1 MNNIQA
7 YNTIAKSKKVCE
19 LFLGTIDVN
28 WDFAKIGYTA
38 VCTESLPLTFMEKMV
53 CGIANLDGK
62 VNLDDLAH
70 VLGLNIENDVQNL
83 KFQDLAETEIL
94 METLRTL
101 KQFGVIA
108 TPDDSFSYVE
118 LTEIGKEYYA
128 KGRKFKHGETKG
140 FTMYFDLTDGKHSHA
155 KSLFSKLTVDGSK
168 EQQDVTEIPYADE
181 SFVKQYAESQIPQYY
196 SEKTG
201 NSFTDMSVTSSEF
214 LYKKVVLGVI
224 YDSSTETYRFEIIDN
239 GGIETDYITDCV
251 NQKENYKHY
260 LQLFLEAQ
268 PMTSESKDD
277 TQIKFEEEIA
287 KVQGDAEYAIFSEKP
302 EKALQLV
309 ANYERTPE
317 YMEIQNIFNYIKSTP
332 KVDLIK
338 DVFISLPELTKE
350 AEAEIRTLAE
360 DANTRIMLSCSDVD
374 DFDSRFGDNVFAL
387 NSDTNS
393 DVLLMMDDVA
403 YRCENLVFSINDI
416 NFIVE
421 FLHKQEG
428 NSEEEMDQIREL
440 YATGFIPNALNKY
453 EELLRET
460 ETEDILYRISELNG
474 ADELVK
480 FSDSFVKTTGN
491 DERLAYLRTRRDE
504 QLLEL
509 VQKYSTN
516 LLEELDNLR
525 VNTPLE
531 DIRTLDT
538 LEKVKKSLSDIKG
551 KLIPEQSMD
560 NENGWGCSGIVLA
573 LNDSIS
579 SFESQLNN
587 RETYL
592 RQELLPKSYI
602 IDTNV
607 FVHFPEIMD
616 YIGKEDRTILSLKVL
631 EELDKLK
638 VTLDGKDKRNVKKT
652 ITEINDKI
660 RMKSKTFRMESAD
673 TRLLPEEFDK
683 TNSDN
688 LILSVALKYSDR
700 NPFLITNDINF
711 QNRAASMGIPFKGL
725 ADLLPEDVY
734 KTIDFTKPEK
744 KKEPEPKKVQTN
756 GSRNEDTTMPK
767 ALAIMMKRAYKA
779 CIEESDEVLVAKF
792 VSEIKAIKSDF
803 KPNTFGYSKFK
814 NLFAAYPSEI
824 ELYENSNNALCIRL
838 IDSAVEECGNSL
850 SQSGNIKDIESL
862 NEEQQNML
870 KDLLV
875 KMIDEEDSTS
885 PTSDGEIRKAFI
897 QMSGL
902 HIKLKPVKQLRE
914 SLGIPSEKQRKSNFN
929 NK

>member
-7 YNTIAKSKKVCE
+7 YNTIVKSKKVSE
-19 LFLGTIDVN
+19 LFLGTIDIN

-38 VCTESLPLTFMEKMV
+38 VCTEALPLTFMEKMV

-62 VNLDDLAH
+62 VNLGDLAH
-70 VLGLNIENDVQNL
+70 IMGLNIENDVQNL
-83 KFQDLAETEIL
+83 KFQDLGETEIL
-94 METLRTL
+94 METLRIL

-128 KGRKFKHGETKG
+128 KGRKFKQGETKG
-140 FTMYFDLTDGKHSHA
+140 FTMYFDLIAGMHA
-155 KSLFSKLTVDGSK
+155 DARTLFCKLTVDGCK
-168 EQQDVTEIPYADE
+168 EQPEASVIPFAEE
-181 SFVKQYAESQIPQYY
+181 SFVKQYAQSQIPQYY

-239 GGIETDYITDCV
+239 GGIDTDYITDYI
-251 NQKENYKHY
+251 NLEESHKHY
-260 LQLFLEAQ
+260 LDLFLAAQ

-287 KVQGDAEYAIFSEKP
+287 KVQGDAEYAIFNEKP
-302 EKALQLV
+302 EMALQLV
-309 ANYERTPE
+309 ANYVEAPE
-317 YMEIQNIFNYIKSTP
+317 YMEMQNIFNYIKSTQ
-332 KVDLIK
+332 KADSIK

-350 AEAEIRTLAE
+350 AEAEIRALSE
-360 DANTRIMLSCSDVD
+360 DANTQIMLYCGDVK
-374 DFDSRFGDNVFAL
+374 DFDSRFGGNVLVL
-387 NSDTNS
+387 NGDANS
-393 DVLLMMDDVA
+393 DVLLMMNDVT
-403 YRCENLVFSINDI
+403 YRCENLVFSVGDI
-416 NFIVE
+416 NFSVE
-421 FLHKQEG
+421 FLRKQEE
-428 NSEEEMDQIREL
+428 NSEDALEQIREL
-440 YATGFIPNALNKY
+440 YATRFIPNALEKY
-453 EELLRET
+453 EELLQET
-460 ETEDILYRISELNG
+460 ETEDILNRITELNG
-474 ADELVK
+474 ADNLVI
-480 FSDSFVKTTGN
+480 FADSYVESTGN
-491 DERLAYLRTRRDE
+491 VERLASLRARRDE
-504 QLLEL
+504 QLLKL

-516 LLEELDNLR
+516 MMEELDNLR
-525 VNTPLE
+525 ANTQLE
-531 DIRTLDT
+531 DIKTLDAM
-538 LEKVKKSLSDIKG
+538 EKAKKSFSDLKG
-551 KLIPEQSMD
+551 KLIPEQSRD
-560 NENGWGCSGIVLA
+560 NENGWGRSGIVLA

-579 SFESQLNN
+579 SFESQLND

-592 RQELLPKSYI
+592 RQELLPKSYV

-638 VTLDGKDKRNVKKT
+638 VTLDGKGKRNVKKA
-652 ITEINDKI
+652 IKEINYKI

-688 LILSVALKYSDR
+688 MILSVALKYSDR

-711 QNRAASMGIPFKGL
+711 QNRAASMGISFKGL

-734 KTIDFTKPEK
+734 QTIDFTKPEK
-744 KKEPEPKKVQTN
+744 KKEPEQKKAKN
-756 GSRNEDTTMPK
+756 IGSRNEESTMPK
-767 ALAIMMKRAYKA
+767 ALAKMMKRAYKA
-779 CIEESDEVLVAKF
+779 CMEEADEVLVAKF
-792 VSEIKAIKSDF
+792 VSEIKAIKPDF

-814 NLFAAYPSEI
+814 DLCAGYPSEI

-838 IDSAVEECGNSL
+838 IDSEGDERVN
-850 SQSGNIKDIESL
+850 SQSGNLKDIESL
-862 NEEQQNML
+862 NDEQKNML
-870 KDLLV
+870 KKLSV
-875 KMIDEEDSTS
+875 KLIEEESSSS
-885 PTSDGEIRKAFI
+885 PVSDGEIRKAFI
-897 QMSGL
+897 QMSGV

-914 SLGIPSEKQRKSNFN
+914 SLDIPSAKQRKSNLIN
-929 NK
+929 